1 MSFND
6 VVVVGPLAVDM
17 SQNSITFKDRTT
29 YLGPLRT
36 HLLGYLCKH
45 VNQVVGR
52 DDLSE
57 AVWGRSVSDHTINQH
72 ISQLRKI
79 LTTINNTDL
88 SITTIP
94 KKGYIARCGSVA
106 ELNMLKSEAI
116 PERPKAVLLSDPD
129 TCEFIQAAKGEGK
142 LNDLEVF
149 SDVDELHQ
157 RLMNR
162 ECQAIVVDAELEGY
176 IGLGLIKA
184 IRTGNTLASSDI
196 AIVSLS
202 SEANKQLLGFN
213 VLLDVQ
219 GLVIKPLNLDVLD
232 KRIKAA
238 VSAHF
243 KLKPNAA
250 YDLVPTRLES
260 AVSVNL
266 APDCVGN

>member
-17 SQNSITFKDRTT
+17 SQNSITFKDRTA

-72 ISQLRKI
+72 ISQLRKV
-79 LTTINNTDL
+79 LTTINNTEL
-88 SITTIP
+88 TIATIP
-94 KKGYIARCGSVA
+94 KKGYIARCESVA
-106 ELNMLKSEAI
+106 ELNLLKPEAI
-116 PERPKAVLLSDPD
+116 LDHPRAILFSDPA
-129 TCEFIQAAKGEGK
+129 TCEQIQAAKADGEFK
-142 LNDLEVF
+142 YFEVF
-149 SDVDELHQ
+149 SELDELHQ
-157 RLMNR
+157 RLMSH
-162 ECQAIVVDAELEGY
+162 EFQAIVVDAELEGY
-176 IGLGLIKA
+176 QGLQLIKE

-196 AIVSLS
+196 AIVALS
-202 SEANKQLLGFN
+202 SEASKQLLGFN

-219 GLVIKPLNLDVLD
+219 GLVTKPLKLETLNKKL
-232 KRIKAA
+232 KAA
-238 VSAHF
+238 VAARF
-243 KLKPNAA
+243 KLKPSAA

-260 AVSVNL
+260 ALSVNL
-266 APDCVGN
+266 APACVSN

>member
-17 SQNSITFKDRTT
+17 SQNSITFKDRTA

-72 ISQLRKI
+72 ISQLRKV
-79 LTTINNTDL
+79 LTTVNNTEL
-88 SITTIP
+88 TIATIP
-94 KKGYIARCGSVA
+94 KKGYIARCESVT
-106 ELNMLKSEAI
+106 ELNLLKPEAKL
-116 PERPKAVLLSDPD
+116 EHPKAVLFSDPD
-129 TCEFIQAAKGEGK
+129 TCEQIQSAKAEGELK
-142 LNDLEVF
+142 YLEVF

-157 RLMNR
+157 RLMSH
-162 ECQAIVVDAELEGY
+162 EFQAVVVDAELEDY
-176 IGLGLIKA
+176 QGLELIKE
-184 IRTGNTLASSDI
+184 IRTGNTLASSDV

-202 SEANKQLLGFN
+202 SEASKPLLGFN

-219 GLVIKPLNLDVLD
+219 GLVIKPLNLETLD
-232 KRIKAA
+232 TKLKAA
-238 VSAHF
+238 VAARF

-250 YDLVPTRLES
+250 YDLVPTRLETK
-260 AVSVNL
+260 VSVNL
-266 APDCVGN
+266 AAACASN